1 MTYPLPYV
9 GGWTEDE
16 RRAAREARLLELTEE
31 WEAILRDE
39 PDPNR
44 PCVFCGEPIVKTG
57 RRGPRRFYCS
67 ARCKVGAARARRE
80 ATGPSDWMPSV
91 SAEDLIRYENEDGV
105 DYVDAFPGDHPPLNY
120 PVVPRESEP
129 NSEFG
134 WAWEIIGRG

>member
-1 MTYPLPYV
+1 MHYPHVPEQYQP
-9 GGWTEDE
+9 
-16 RRAAREARLLELTEE
+16 LLEE

-44 PCVFCGEPIVKTG
+44 PCVLCGEPVADRGK
-57 RRGPRRFYCS
+57 RGPRRLYCS
-67 ARCKVGAARARRE
+67 RRCRNQAAVERR
-80 ATGPSDWMPSV
+80 TLTDRSDWMPTSSALDLIS
-91 SAEDLIRYENEDGV
+91 SAEADGV
-105 DYVDAFPGDHPPLNY
+105 DYLDAFPGDHPPLNY